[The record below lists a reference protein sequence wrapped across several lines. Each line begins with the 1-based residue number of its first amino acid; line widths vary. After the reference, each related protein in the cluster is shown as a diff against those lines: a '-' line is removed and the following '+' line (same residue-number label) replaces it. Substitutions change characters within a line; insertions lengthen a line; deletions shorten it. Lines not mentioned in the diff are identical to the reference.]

1 MRRGTTRASDP
12 MAQDGTAA
20 VNGLNLHYLDHGG
33 EAAVSAVALHGF
45 ALNCHSFDEVAPAL
59 SNQLHWYAL
68 DQRGHGL
75 SERAAELSD
84 YSRDHMA
91 ADIQGFIIERR
102 LERPVVLGH
111 SMGGMNAMTFAAKH
125 PEQLRALVLIDVG
138 PGVSVDGVQQV
149 RQFVQGPYEMDSLDA
164 WVDMTHRYYPYR
176 SKDAIR
182 RRLAVS
188 LRETPEG
195 KMAKMF
201 DERFREADFRGVADG
216 RDGIWETAKA
226 LSVPTLLLHGENSPV
241 LKREQA
247 EKFANEVP
255 AVQLITIPEAGHSVA
270 GDQPDAF
277 VEAVRDFLADHL

>member
-1 MRRGTTRASDP
+1 MTSSL
-12 MAQDGTAA
+12 TAN
-20 VNGLNLHYLDHGG
+20 VNGLELHYLDHGG
-33 EAAVSAVALHGF
+33 DAAVSAVALHGF

-59 SNQLHWYAL
+59 SDRLHWYAL
-68 DQRGHGL
+68 DQRGHGH
-75 SERAAELSD
+75 SDRAPDLSD

-91 ADIQGFIIERR
+91 ADIGGFIEALG

-111 SMGGMNAMTFAAKH
+111 SMGGMNAMTFAARH

-138 PGVSVDGVQQV
+138 PGVSVDGVKQV

-164 WVDMTHRYYPYR
+164 WVEMTHQYYPFR
-176 SKDAIR
+176 SKDGIR
-182 RRLAVS
+182 KRLEVS

-216 RDGIWETAKA
+216 RDGIWETANA
-226 LSVPTLLLHGENSPV
+226 LTTPTLLLHGENSPV

-247 EKFANEVP
+247 EEFAEKVE
-255 AVQLITIPEAGHSVA
+255 AVRLVTIPDAGHSVA
-270 GDQPDAF
+270 GDQPEAF
-277 VEAVRDFLADHL
+277 SEAVRDFLSDVL

>member
-1 MRRGTTRASDP
+1 MTSAL
-12 MAQDGTAA
+12 TAN
-20 VNGLNLHYLDHGG
+20 VNGLDLSYIDHGG
-33 EAAVSAVALHGF
+33 DAAVSAVALHGF

-59 SNQLHWYAL
+59 SDRLHWYAL
-68 DQRGHGL
+68 DQRGHGH
-75 SERAAELSD
+75 SDRAAELSD

-91 ADIQGFIIERR
+91 ADVGGFIEALG

-111 SMGGMNAMTFAAKH
+111 SMGGMNAMTFAARH
-125 PEQLRALVLIDVG
+125 PDRLRALVLIDVG

-164 WVDMTHRYYPYR
+164 WVDMTHQYYPFR
-176 SKDAIR
+176 SKEGIR
-182 RRLAVS
+182 KRLEVS

-216 RDGIWETAKA
+216 RDGIWETANA
-226 LSVPTLLLHGENSPV
+226 LTMPTLLLHGENSPV

-247 EKFANEVP
+247 EEFADKVEV
-255 AVQLITIPEAGHSVA
+255 VRLVTIADAGHSVA
-270 GDQPDAF
+270 GDQPKAF
-277 VEAVRDFLADHL
+277 TEAVRDFLSDVL